1 MSGLKTWTN
10 CGQLSG
16 GNQQKVVL
24 AKWLVTNPK
33 ILITDEPT
41 SGVDIGA
48 KIEIHK
54 VLRQLANNG
63 IGVIVISSELPEILA
78 VSDKILIMRQGSIV
92 SVIDKNLATQE
103 AILAKALGA

>member
-1 MSGLKTWTN
+1 M
-10 CGQLSG
+10 
-16 GNQQKVVL
+16 
-24 AKWLVTNPK
+24 
-33 ILITDEPT
+33 
-41 SGVDIGA
+41 
-48 KIEIHK
+48 
-54 VLRQLANNG
+54 LRQLANNG